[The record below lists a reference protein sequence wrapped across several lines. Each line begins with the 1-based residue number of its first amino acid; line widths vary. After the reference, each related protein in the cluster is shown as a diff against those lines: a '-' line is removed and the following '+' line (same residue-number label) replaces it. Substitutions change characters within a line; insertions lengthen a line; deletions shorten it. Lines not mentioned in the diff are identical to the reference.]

1 MWGAIAVIGLL
12 ALAGAAGA
20 LGGSRAQPPASLYER
35 ALSVAGQY
43 RCPVCQ
49 GETVAASDAPEA
61 VEIKSLIRGWL
72 SAGRSQSQIR
82 SYLIGRYGG
91 SVLEKPPAAG
101 IGLLL
106 WVLPAGAV
114 AAAVAGLLFAFAR
127 WRRAAAQGRAPPAL
141 QLAEVGT
148 EPRAGP
154 AAQDQLAGSAETGLP
169 AGMARERSQR
179 LTTEPQAALPLGLET
194 APPAGLETA
203 PPLGLETAPP
213 AGLETAPPAGPET
226 ARPAGPLT
234 ELAATHGKPPGR
246 RAVSWSRRAT
256 LVGGLS
262 LILLAGALW
271 LVDRAS
277 APRVAGA
284 TITGNTG
291 TADELAQAVALTAS
305 DPVTALQ
312 LYKEVLATVPDQV
325 VALTG
330 EGWIYAEAGFAQKG
344 IALLTEAEGYDPA
357 YAPSHLYR
365 GIALLEYGHEPRP
378 AATELEWYLA
388 HDPAKSLEATARQA
402 LQLARSQLTAP
413 GSH

>member
-1 MWGAIAVIGLL
+1 MRWKVNLVWGAIAVIGLL

-179 LTTEPQAALPLGLET
+179 LTTEPQAALPL
-194 APPAGLETA
+194 
-203 PPLGLETAPP
+203 
-213 AGLETAPPAGPET
+213 GPET